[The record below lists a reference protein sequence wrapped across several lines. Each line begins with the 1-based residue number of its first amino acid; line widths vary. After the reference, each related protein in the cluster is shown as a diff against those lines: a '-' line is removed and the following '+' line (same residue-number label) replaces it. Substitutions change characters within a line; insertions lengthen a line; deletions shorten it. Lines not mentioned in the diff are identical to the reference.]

1 MTRRRK
7 PRTATIPS
15 CFRWPASVIPF
26 LAFLSFLTINVP
38 CEARQPPRPEESAVI
53 FGTVWGPDDR
63 PVPGSLSKYAGR
75 TKRRAAGRSF
85 QTGVASSNSR
95 YRLVNKTT

>member
-15 CFRWPASVIPF
+15 CFRWPTSLIPF

-38 CEARQPPRPEESAVI
+38 CEARQPPKPEESAVI

-63 PVPGSLSKYAGR
+63 PVPGINCQNTPGQRKEGPLGGPFKPAWRVRTAG
-75 TKRRAAGRSF
+75 T
-85 QTGVASSNSR
+85 VW
-95 YRLVNKTT
+95 

>member
-1 MTRRRK
+1 MQMTRRRK

-38 CEARQPPRPEESAVI
+38 CEARQPPKPEESAVI
-53 FGTVWGPDDR
+53 FGKVWGNDDR
-63 PVPGSLSKYAGR
+63 PVPGITVKISRAHEKIDHWKVISKRHG
-75 TKRRAAGRSF
+75 KF
-85 QTGVASSNSR
+85 K
-95 YRLVNKTT
+95 RLVRY